1 MRIHS
6 PVLKLSGL
14 YRGHGGRCLDLGA
27 PHLSPL
33 SSVPRVKHVEPLKI
47 VTPTWARFS
56 FLHSQ
61 NVVFIKVN
69 LVGIA
74 FRIDSFNL
82 NKAGI
87 LVNLASHYSSSGG
100 QSLLHQQIRWVTW
113 CCCRYRYFLL
123 MLRNRIFVA
132 GTTPASALYLNL
144 KVLKVIFYHFQ
155 FY

>member
-33 SSVPRVKHVEPLKI
+33 SSGPRVKHVEPLKL
-47 VTPTWARFS
+47 VTPPWARFS

-113 CCCRYRYFLL
+113 CWPMARPWCRRAPATLS
-123 MLRNRIFVA
+123 RICRACIFSRCSMPTAGRPRSA
-132 GTTPASALYLNL
+132 GT
-144 KVLKVIFYHFQ
+144 
-155 FY
+155 

>member
-1 MRIHS
+1 MNAHPQPCTKVVR
-6 PVLKLSGL
+6 PVPGAWGALSRPRRPALVPPLFRAQSETCGTSETC
-14 YRGHGGRCLDLGA
+14 HTALGKILV
-27 PHLSPL
+27 PPL
-33 SSVPRVKHVEPLKI
+33 TKCRL
-47 VTPTWARFS
+47 F
-56 FLHSQ
+56 
-61 NVVFIKVN
+61 KVN

-74 FRIDSFNL
+74 FRIDSFSL
-82 NKAGI
+82 NKSGI

-144 KVLKVIFYHFQ
+144 KVL
-155 FY
+155 